1 MSTFTIDDV
10 RRNPAAFLDAVE
22 RGEPATLLCGDRT
35 VAEVRPVPVSP
46 TKKRPIG
53 LCKGEFVVPDD
64 FDAPLPDDILKDF
77 YGE

>member
-10 RRNPAAFLDAVE
+10 RQNPAAFLDAVE
-22 RGEPATLLCGDRT
+22 RGEPAVLLQGDRT
-35 VAEVRPVPVSP
+35 VAEVRPMPVPP
-46 TKKRPIG
+46 LKKRPFG
-53 LCKGEFVVPDD
+53 LAKGEFVVPDD